1 MGRVVAIAGGDLV
14 SNRSLNQHAIKLTRK
29 ESPAVLYIGTASC
42 DALENINAFTEEYF
56 ALGCEV
62 KTLCLVSGN
71 CEEAEIDQLLSWAD
85 LIYVGGGD
93 TISMMKIWKKHGLD
107 RKLQEIYRNDAA
119 VLTGISAGAI
129 CWFHCG
135 HSDSESFHK
144 KEGWNF
150 CWADGMLDF
159 FPMAYCPHYDED
171 GRNTFDAMLREKN
184 IPGLAL
190 ENNTAF
196 VENNGNQ
203 YFIRSDCN
211 AKGFII
217 RYTDGTMDKQPVE
230 FEPVSAPLL

>member
-29 ESPAVLYIGTASC
+29 ESPAVLYIGTASG
-42 DALENINAFTEEYF
+42 DSAENIRLITEEYH

-62 KTLCLVSGN
+62 KTLCLVSRN

-144 KEGWNF
+144 KEG
-150 CWADGMLDF
+150 DG
-159 FPMAYCPHYDED
+159 C
-171 GRNTFDAMLREKN
+171 
-184 IPGLAL
+184 I
-190 ENNTAF
+190 
-196 VENNGNQ
+196 V
-203 YFIRSDCN
+203 
-211 AKGFII
+211 
-217 RYTDGTMDKQPVE
+217 
-230 FEPVSAPLL
+230 